1 MTPIYLSN
9 SAKTLIIINPMRPN
23 SKLIKYE
30 NVKCYG
36 AGIRIQD
43 IHTKEIKQLN
53 LPDEYQRPINRT
65 LKGKNS
71 TSKFIRE
78 VLDILLTN

>member
-1 MTPIYLSN
+1 
-9 SAKTLIIINPMRPN
+9 MRPN

-43 IHTKEIKQLN
+43 IHTKVIKQLN

-65 LKGKNS
+65 LKGK
-71 TSKFIRE
+71 K
-78 VLDILLTN
+78 